1 MTKIKNLSINPHT
14 NWDFLKSGEI
24 SDKSLDKTVQNV
36 VQYLKEK
43 NMKIATAESCTGGL
57 LSFKITSVS
66 GSSEVFD
73 VGICTYASEMK
84 TKILGVSPETINKYN
99 VVSCETAAEMA
110 DGLLKLS
117 NANINVSVTGVAG
130 PSGGTEEIP
139 VGTVCFGFAV
149 KNKKD
154 KEEIIYT
161 LKVNF
166 SEYGFKNREAVRKAA
181 ACTSFCMVYEIL
193 SGVIDE

>member
-1 MTKIKNLSINPHT
+1 MTKIKKLSINPQKK
-14 NWDFLKSGEI
+14 WDFLKSGEI

-43 NMKIATAESCTGGL
+43 KMKIATAESCTGGL

-73 VGICTYASEMK
+73 VGVCTYAPEMK
-84 TKILGVSPETINKYN
+84 TKILGVSPETIEKYN
-99 VVSCETAAEMA
+99 VVSRETASEMA
-110 DGLLKLS
+110 EGLLKLS
-117 NANINVSVTGVAG
+117 DANINVSVTGVAG

-149 KNKKD
+149 KGS
-154 KEEIIYT
+154 EIVYT

-166 SEYGFKNREAVRKAA
+166 SEYGFRDREAVRKAA

-193 SGVIDE
+193 SGVTDE